1 MINLSLRQNV
11 LENHDSFNLPSGVA
25 SKNQFS
31 LFKDCLC
38 QLCLLSLL
46 CNLIKYIKQ
55 QNKSMKRTTDSMR
68 TKLHILQLQGS
79 KYTVFELGMSET
91 AVKDGGG
98 NGKKIF

>member
-1 MINLSLRQNV
+1 
-11 LENHDSFNLPSGVA
+11 
-25 SKNQFS
+25 
-31 LFKDCLC
+31 
-38 QLCLLSLL
+38 
-46 CNLIKYIKQ
+46 
-55 QNKSMKRTTDSMR
+55 MKRTTDSMR